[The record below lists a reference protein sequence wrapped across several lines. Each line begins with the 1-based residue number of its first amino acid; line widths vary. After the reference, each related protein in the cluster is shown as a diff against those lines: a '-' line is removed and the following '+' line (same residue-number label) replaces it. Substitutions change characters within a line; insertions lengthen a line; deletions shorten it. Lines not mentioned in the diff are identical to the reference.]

1 MGKMRRSGK
10 ADDQTAD
17 EPSFEQSLE
26 KLGEIVQAL
35 EEGQLGLSEAMQQ
48 HEEGVALLRRCYQ
61 VLEQAERRIEL
72 VTGTDDGGTPE
83 VEPFDDEATVDRVQ
97 RDEQRRPKARRKKAS
112 GRAKPSRDNVDGP
125 EELF

>member
-10 ADDQTAD
+10 ADDQPSD
-17 EPSFEQSLE
+17 DPSFEQSLE
-26 KLGEIVQAL
+26 KLGEIVHAL

-48 HEEGVALLRRCYQ
+48 YEEGVALLRRCYQ

-72 VTGTDDGGTPE
+72 VTGADDEGTPE

-112 GRAKPSRDNVDGP
+112 GRAKPSRGNVDGP